1 PGAEGAADRLEPGQ
15 LEAREPAERG
25 PAVSLCLLPRE
36 LVRGTAGGSR
46 RSPRHRRVRERVRQ
60 RRGAAAGLRAPVASG
75 EVRPGRAAAPEELR
89 RPRGMILL
97 PAVDIRD
104 GKAVRL
110 RQGRFDEETVYAD
123 DPLEAA
129 RSFVEAGANF
139 LHLVDLDGAREGE
152 PVNLHHVE
160 RIASQLEVAVELGGG
175 LRSIASIRRALAA
188 GASRVVMGT
197 AALTDPDLLEE
208 ALQAFTSRILV
219 GIDVRGGLVS
229 VAGWTQ
235 ATQMRGD
242 EAIRRLQTQG
252 ATRFVYTNVD
262 RDGMLDGPDLDEVRR
277 VSETVRG
284 RFLYSGGIGSIDD
297 LQALRS
303 ARLVNLAG
311 VISGKALYEG
321 RFGVREGQEA
331 LA

>member
-1 PGAEGAADRLEPGQ
+1 
-15 LEAREPAERG
+15 
-25 PAVSLCLLPRE
+25 
-36 LVRGTAGGSR
+36 
-46 RSPRHRRVRERVRQ
+46 
-60 RRGAAAGLRAPVASG
+60 
-75 EVRPGRAAAPEELR
+75 
-89 RPRGMILL
+89 
-97 PAVDIRD
+97 
-104 GKAVRL
+104 
-110 RQGRFDEETVYAD
+110 
-123 DPLEAA
+123 
-129 RSFVEAGANF
+129 
-139 LHLVDLDGAREGE
+139 
-152 PVNLHHVE
+152 
-160 RIASQLEVAVELGGG
+160 G

-219 GIDVRGGLVS
+219 GVDVRDGLVS

-262 RDGMLDGPDLDEVRR
+262 RDGMLEGPDLDEVR
-277 VSETVRG
+277 
-284 RFLYSGGIGSIDD
+284 
-297 LQALRS
+297 AL
-303 ARLVNLAG
+303 RLVNLAG

-321 RFGVREGQEA
+321 RFSVREGVEA